1 MFTAAPSAR
10 GSRVCGL
17 AAFGFAILAMCAPT
31 PASAQ
36 VLPTSGFIGRAVGG
50 VAIDADGVLAN
61 AQPDNLHKLADMR
74 AKALEQVP
82 GDLKKPNE
90 LRKVSLRGLAAAMA
104 ESQAKGQPLP
114 DEVKYLAGLQRIR
127 YVFVYPDTSDIVLAG
142 FGEGWKV
149 GPEGTVVGVG
159 TGRPVLLLDDLL
171 VAMRSAMAA
180 AQGGI
185 TCSIDPT
192 PEGVT
197 RLRQA
202 MKYQTT
208 IGDDPEATI
217 HGIEQQLG
225 PQVIS
230 VTGVPVT
237 SHFARVLVAA
247 DYRMKRI
254 AMAFE
259 PAPVAGLP
267 SFLEMMKPSARGMRS
282 MMPRWWLAT
291 NYEPLLTDADGL
303 AWELRGPAVKA
314 MTEDSFFAA
323 NGAREQTG
331 KVDPTAQ
338 KWADK
343 MTAKYDEL
351 SKHEP
356 IFGEL
361 RNCMDLAVIA
371 ALVFKE
377 NLGGKANCDL
387 SAFTNPDGVPVDQFA
402 APKQVESKASFIKKG
417 DNWIISASGGIQIHS
432 WGVADRKE
440 QTTALA
446 PVRQKAAPAQ
456 SSGWWWN

>member
-1 MFTAAPSAR
+1 MFGTGLSAR
-10 GSRVCGL
+10 RVRLCGL
-17 AAFGFAILAMCAPT
+17 AAVGFAIVTAFSPAP
-31 PASAQ
+31 AGAQ
-36 VLPTSGFIGRAVGG
+36 VLPSSGFIGRAVGG
-50 VAIDADGVLAN
+50 ISIDADGVLAN
-61 AQPDNLHKLADMR
+61 AEQDNLNKLAAVR

-82 GDLKKPNE
+82 GDLLKPND
-90 LRKVSLRGLAAAMA
+90 LRKVSLRGLATAVADC
-104 ESQAKGQPLP
+104 QAHGKPLP
-114 DEVKYLAGLQRIR
+114 DEVKYLAGLQRVR
-127 YVFVYPDTSDIVLAG
+127 YVFVYPDSSDIVLAG

-149 GPEGTVVGVG
+149 GPQGTVVGVG

-171 VAMRSAMAA
+171 VAMRSATAA

-208 IGDDPEATI
+208 IGDDPQATI

-230 VTGVPVT
+230 VTGVPET
-237 SHFARVLVAA
+237 SHFARVMVAA
-247 DYRMKRI
+247 DYRMKRL

-267 SFLEMMKPSARGMRS
+267 SFLEMLRPSGRGARN

-291 NYEPLLTDADGL
+291 NYEPMLTDAGGL

-331 KVDPTAQ
+331 KADPTAQ
-338 KWADK
+338 KWAEK

-351 SKHEP
+351 SMHEP

-361 RNCMDLAVIA
+361 RNCMDLAVIT
-371 ALVFKE
+371 ALIVKE
-377 NLGGKANCDL
+377 NLAGKANCDL
-387 SAFTNPDGVPVDQFA
+387 SAFTNPQGVPVDQFA

-417 DNWIISASGGIQIHS
+417 DNWIISASGGVQIHS

-440 QTTALA
+440 PSTALA
-446 PVRQKAAPAQ
+446 PVRQKAAAAET
-456 SSGWWWN
+456 SGWRWN